1 MNSAIR
7 MVSVAAVMIT
17 PSSGMGWM
25 VAQSAA
31 PPGQHFEGPG
41 IPTFDTLE
49 SLHGALVIRKSG
61 TEQHRDHNMTQ
72 PTQPKTLVRGLGL
85 MQATSL
91 NMIYMVGIGPFVVI
105 PFVIQS
111 MGGPQCLLAWAAGAL
126 LALFDGCIWAELGAA
141 MPEAGGSYVFLREGY
156 GREGWGRLMSFMYI
170 WQTLFQAP
178 LVIASEIG

>member
-1 MNSAIR
+1 
-7 MVSVAAVMIT
+7 
-17 PSSGMGWM
+17 
-25 VAQSAA
+25 
-31 PPGQHFEGPG
+31 
-41 IPTFDTLE
+41 
-49 SLHGALVIRKSG
+49 
-61 TEQHRDHNMTQ
+61 
-72 PTQPKTLVRGLGL
+72 

-111 MGGPQCLLAWAAGAL
+111 MGGPQCLLAWVAGAL

-170 WQTLFQAP
+170 WQTLFLHPDNPQVFGP
-178 LVIASEIG
+178 LGRFGIWISTFPGNWPAILIAACLSYYVVEQPALRARVRIIRTFHLYADRRRNRTLQ